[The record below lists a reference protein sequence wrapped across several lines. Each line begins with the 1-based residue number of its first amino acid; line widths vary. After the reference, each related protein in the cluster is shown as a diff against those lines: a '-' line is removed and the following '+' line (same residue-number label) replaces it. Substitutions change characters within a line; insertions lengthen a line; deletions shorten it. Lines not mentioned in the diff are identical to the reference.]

1 MGRISVSL
9 SDLRRAV
16 QQCEQLQERLVQQ
29 EQKMRSIHSRLEQDW
44 AGNAATTLGF
54 KMQSFLNGTSS
65 RMDELEAHKEA
76 LRRYIHRMEEADRE
90 DFRDRRE
97 HSMLKRDIRTVVCRF
112 CCNKDRHRVVR

>member
-76 LRRYIHRMEEADRE
+76 LRRYIHRMEEADRA
-90 DFRDRRE
+90 DFKDPRE
-97 HSMLKRDIRTVVCRF
+97 HSMLR
-112 CCNKDRHRVVR
+112 